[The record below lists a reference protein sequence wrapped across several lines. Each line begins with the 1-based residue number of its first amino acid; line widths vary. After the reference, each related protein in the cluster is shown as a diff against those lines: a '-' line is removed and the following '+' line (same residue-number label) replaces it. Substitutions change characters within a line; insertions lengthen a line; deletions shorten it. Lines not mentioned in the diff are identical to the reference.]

1 MNVLVVAKK
10 PQMTKIIA
18 AALSTDTI
26 GGDGDECEYFIGF
39 LICILTQIHIPRQS
53 DVYFI
58 YLQNLRVKM
67 IRKLGN
73 TDSQV

>member
-39 LICILTQIHIPRQS
+39 LISILTQIHIPRQS
-53 DVYFI
+53 DVYI
-58 YLQNLRVKM
+58 STKSASKNDKK
-67 IRKLGN
+67 IRKYR
-73 TDSQV
+73 